1 MAKKDLISLADRT
14 TEEQQE
20 IARKGGIASG
30 KARREKKKLRE
41 SLEELLAKTQ
51 KGKNGEEITG
61 ADAISIKLFEQ
72 ALKGNVKAFKTIR
85 DTVGEK
91 PVDNVQIAK
100 VDQEAIDDIN
110 EMLEEASN
118 NVETETEKFIDK

>member
-1 MAKKDLISLADRT
+1 
-14 TEEQQE
+14 
-20 IARKGGIASG
+20 
-30 KARREKKKLRE
+30 
-41 SLEELLAKTQ
+41 LLARTQ
-51 KGKNGEEITG
+51 IGKNGEELTG

-91 PVDNVQIAK
+91 PVENVQIAK

-118 NVETETEKFIDK
+118 NVETETEKFTDK

>member
-30 KARREKKKLRE
+30 KARRERKKLRE
-41 SLEELLAKTQ
+41 SLEELLARTQ
-51 KGKNGEEITG
+51 IGKNGEELTG

-91 PVDNVQIAK
+91 PVENVQIAK

>member
-51 KGKNGEEITG
+51 IGENGEELTG

-72 ALKGNVKAFKTIR
+72 ALKGNVKAFMTIR

-91 PVDNVQIAK
+91 PVEKVQVAEIDPMIEK
-100 VDQEAIDDIN
+100 EMEGLLNEARRGRRD
-110 EMLEEASN
+110 SN
-118 NVETETEKFIDK
+118 D